1 MIMNQGKAQSTE
13 PRHYQI
19 VNVSVEEAQSSIEEL
34 AKRPRVRRMIQSMEA
49 AISFREK
56 YDQGLYLSEA
66 VYMASRFYSGEA
78 SVYDIVCD
86 IYNLGFMRGYN
97 KAKRGSTRK
106 RGNDV

>member
-1 MIMNQGKAQSTE
+1 MNQVTEQPTE
-13 PRHYQI
+13 PRHYQV

-34 AKRPRVRRMIQSMEA
+34 SELPRVRRMIQSMESA
-49 AISFREK
+49 DSFREK

-66 VYMASRFYSGEA
+66 GYLASRFYSGEA

-97 KAKRGSTRK
+97 KAKRSSTKK
-106 RGNDV
+106 RGNAV

>member
-1 MIMNQGKAQSTE
+1 MNQVKAQSTE

-34 AKRPRVRRMIQSMEA
+34 SKIPRVRRMIQSMESA
-49 AISFREK
+49 DSFREK

-66 VYMASRFYSGEA
+66 GYLASLLYSGEA

-97 KAKRGSTRK
+97 KAKRSSTKK
-106 RGNDV
+106 RGNAV

>member
-34 AKRPRVRRMIQSMEA
+34 SKLPRVRRMIQSMEA
-49 AISFREK
+49 ADSFREK

-66 VYMASRFYSGEA
+66 GYLASRFYSGEA
-78 SVYDIVCD
+78 SVYDIICD
-86 IYNLGFMRGYN
+86 IYNLGFKRGYP
-97 KAKRGSTRK
+97 KAKRASTRK
-106 RGNDV
+106 RGNAV